1 VNIKHTFLNKLLLRR
16 KIMRVIIVGGVA
28 AGMSAA
34 AKLKRMK
41 PDYEVVVYEKTE
53 VVSFGACGLPYFVG
67 GFFDDPNNMIAR
79 APEKFRESGIDL
91 NIFHEVVSVDTKDKK
106 LTVKDVTT
114 GEEFIDSYDKLMI
127 ATGASSI
134 IPPIKNVKLENV
146 STLKSLEDGVKVKEL
161 MNKDEIKKV
170 AIIGAG
176 FIGLEAVEAA
186 KKLGK
191 DVVVFQLE
199 DRILPQVFDKEI
211 TDILEEEIR
220 NHNADL
226 RLEEIVSELVG
237 ETKVEKV
244 ITNKGEYEA
253 DLVIVATGVRPNTA
267 FLKDTNINMLP
278 NGAIIVDEFGKT
290 SIDGIYAA
298 GDCATIQNIVTGQDS
313 YVPLATGANK
323 LGRIVGENLAGENN
337 SFQGSLGSSCIKVMD
352 MEAAATGITEAQAQK
367 LGIEVKSK
375 FIADFNQTNYYPG
388 RNKMYVKLVYDAKTK
403 VILGGQVAGFKD
415 AVQRCNVIAACVF
428 GKLTTS
434 QLGMLDLCYAP
445 PFARTWDILNV
456 AGNVSK

>member
-1 VNIKHTFLNKLLLRR
+1 
-16 KIMRVIIVGGVA
+16 MRVVIIGGVA

-41 PDYEVVVYEKTE
+41 PDYEVVVYEKTD

-67 GFFDDPNNMIAR
+67 GFFDNPQNMIAR
-79 APEKFRESGIDL
+79 APEKFVESGIDL
-91 NIFHEVVSVDTKDKK
+91 KIFHEVTSIDTDSKK
-106 LTVKDVTT
+106 LKVQDVKN
-114 GEEFIDSYDKLMI
+114 GEIFEDSYDKLMI

-146 STLKSLEDGVKVKEL
+146 STLKSLDDGIKVKEL
-161 MNKDEIKKV
+161 MNRDEIKKI

-191 DVVVFQLE
+191 EVMVFQLE
-199 DRILPQVFDKEI
+199 DRILPQVFDKEL
-211 TDILEEEIR
+211 TDILEEEIK
-220 NHNADL
+220 NHNVDL
-226 RLEEIVSELVG
+226 RLQEIVSELVG
-237 ETKVEKV
+237 EEKVKKV
-244 ITNKGEYEA
+244 ITNKGEYDA
-253 DLVIVATGVRPNTA
+253 DLVIIATGVRPNTA
-267 FLKDTNINMLP
+267 FLKDSKVNLLP

-290 SIDGIYAA
+290 SVEDIYAA
-298 GDCATIQNIVTGQDS
+298 GDCATIKNIVTGQDS

-323 LGRIVGENLAGENN
+323 LGRIVGENLAGANN
-337 SFQGSLGSSCIKVMD
+337 SFQGSLGSSCIKIMD
-352 MEAAATGITEAQAQK
+352 MEAACTGLTEVQAEK
-367 LGIEVKSK
+367 LGIKVKSK
-375 FIADFNQTNYYPG
+375 FISDFNQTNYYPG
-388 RNKMYVKLVYDAKTK
+388 RNKMYVKLVYDTDTK
-403 VILGGQVAGFKD
+403 VILGGQVAGYKD
-415 AVQRCNVIAACVF
+415 AVQRCNVIAASIF

>member
-1 VNIKHTFLNKLLLRR
+1 
-16 KIMRVIIVGGVA
+16 MRVVIIGGVA

-41 PDYEVVVYEKTE
+41 PDYEVVVYEKTD

-67 GFFDDPNNMIAR
+67 GFFDDPQNMIAR
-79 APEKFRESGIDL
+79 APEKFVESGIDL
-91 NIFHEVVSVDTKDKK
+91 KIFHEVTSIDTDSKK
-106 LTVKDVTT
+106 LKVQDVKN
-114 GEEFIDSYDKLMI
+114 GEIFEDSYDKLMI

-146 STLKSLEDGVKVKEL
+146 STLKSLDDGIKVKEL
-161 MNKDEIKKV
+161 MNRDEIKKV

-191 DVVVFQLE
+191 EVVVFQLE
-199 DRILPQVFDKEI
+199 DRILPQVFDKEL
-211 TDILEEEIR
+211 TDILEEEIK
-220 NHNADL
+220 NHNVDL
-226 RLEEIVSELVG
+226 RLQEIVSELVG
-237 ETKVEKV
+237 ERKVKKV
-244 ITNKGEYEA
+244 ITNKGEYDA
-253 DLVIVATGVRPNTA
+253 DLVIIATGVRPNTA
-267 FLKDTNINMLP
+267 FLKDSKINMLP

-290 SIDGIYAA
+290 SVEDIYAA
-298 GDCATIQNIVTGQDS
+298 GDCATIKNIVTGQDS

-323 LGRIVGENLAGENN
+323 LGRIVGENLAGANN
-337 SFQGSLGSSCIKVMD
+337 SFQGSLGSSCIKIMD
-352 MEAAATGITEAQAQK
+352 MEAACTGLTEVQAEK
-367 LGIEVKSK
+367 LGIKVKSK
-375 FIADFNQTNYYPG
+375 FISDFNQTNYYPG
-388 RNKMYVKLVYDAKTK
+388 RNKMYVKLVYDADTK
-403 VILGGQVAGFKD
+403 VILGGQVAGYKD
-415 AVQRCNVIAACVF
+415 AVQRCNVIAASIF

>member
-1 VNIKHTFLNKLLLRR
+1 
-16 KIMRVIIVGGVA
+16 MRVVIIGGVA

-41 PDYEVVVYEKTE
+41 PDYEVVVYEKTD

-67 GFFDDPNNMIAR
+67 GFFDNPQNMIAR
-79 APEKFRESGIDL
+79 APEKFVESGIDL
-91 NIFHEVVSVDTKDKK
+91 KIFHEVTSIDTDSKK
-106 LTVKDVTT
+106 LKVQDVKNR
-114 GEEFIDSYDKLMI
+114 EIFEDSYDKLMI

-146 STLKSLEDGVKVKEL
+146 STLKSLDDGIKVKEL
-161 MNKDEIKKV
+161 MNRDEIKKV

-191 DVVVFQLE
+191 EVMVFQLE
-199 DRILPQVFDKEI
+199 DRILPQVFDKEL
-211 TDILEEEIR
+211 TDILEEEIK
-220 NHNADL
+220 NHNVDL
-226 RLEEIVSELVG
+226 RLQEIVSELVG
-237 ETKVEKV
+237 EEKVKKV
-244 ITNKGEYEA
+244 ITNKGEYDA
-253 DLVIVATGVRPNTA
+253 DLVIIATGVRPNTA
-267 FLKDTNINMLP
+267 FLKDSKVNLLP

-290 SIDGIYAA
+290 SVEDIYAA
-298 GDCATIQNIVTGQDS
+298 GDCATIKNIVTGQDS

-323 LGRIVGENLAGENN
+323 LGRIVGENLAGANN
-337 SFQGSLGSSCIKVMD
+337 SFQGSLGSSCIKIMD
-352 MEAAATGITEAQAQK
+352 MEAACTGLTEVQAEK
-367 LGIEVKSK
+367 LGIKVKSK
-375 FIADFNQTNYYPG
+375 FISDFNQTNYYPG
-388 RNKMYVKLVYDAKTK
+388 RNKIYVKLVYDADTK
-403 VILGGQVAGFKD
+403 VILGGQVAGYKD
-415 AVQRCNVIAACVF
+415 AVQRCNVIAASIF

>member
-1 VNIKHTFLNKLLLRR
+1 
-16 KIMRVIIVGGVA
+16 MRVVIIGAVA

-34 AKLKRMK
+34 AKLKRSK
-41 PDYEVVVYEKTE
+41 PEYDVVVYEKTD

-67 GFFDDPNNMIAR
+67 GFFDDPKNMIAR

-91 NIFHEVVSVDTKDKK
+91 NIFNEVISVDTENKK
-106 LTVKDVTT
+106 LKVKNVNT
-114 GEEFIDSYDKLMI
+114 GETFIDSYDKLMI

-146 STLKSLEDGVKVKEL
+146 STLKSLDDGVKVKEL
-161 MNKDEIKKV
+161 MNKDEINKI

-191 DVVVFQLE
+191 EVVVFQLE

-211 TDILEEEIR
+211 TDILESEIR
-220 NHNADL
+220 KHEVDL

-244 ITNKGEYEA
+244 VTNKGEYEA
-253 DLVIVATGVRPNTA
+253 DLVIIATGVRPNTA
-267 FLKDTNINMLP
+267 FLKDTGMDMLP
-278 NGAIIVDEFGKT
+278 NGAIIIDEFGRT
-290 SIDGIYAA
+290 SIEDIYAA

-323 LGRIVGENLAGENN
+323 LGRIVGENLAGANN
-337 SFQGSLGSSCIKVMD
+337 SFQGSLGSSCIKIMD
-352 MEAAATGITEAQAQK
+352 MEAAATGLTETQASK
-367 LGIEVKSK
+367 LGIEVKAK
-375 FIADFNQTNYYPG
+375 FISDFNQTNYYPG
-388 RNKMYVKLVYDAKTK
+388 RDKMYVKLVYDASTK

-415 AVQRCNVIAACVF
+415 AVQRCNVIAACIF
-428 GKLTTS
+428 GKLTTN

>member
-1 VNIKHTFLNKLLLRR
+1 
-16 KIMRVIIVGGVA
+16 MRVVIIGGVA

-41 PDYEVVVYEKTE
+41 PDYEVVVYEKTD

-67 GFFDDPNNMIAR
+67 GFFDDPQNMIAR
-79 APEKFRESGIDL
+79 APEKFVESGIDL
-91 NIFHEVVSVDTKDKK
+91 KIFHEVTSIDTDSKK
-106 LTVKDVTT
+106 LKVQDVKN
-114 GEEFIDSYDKLMI
+114 GEIFEDSYDKLMI

-146 STLKSLEDGVKVKEL
+146 STLKSLDDGIKVKEL
-161 MNKDEIKKV
+161 MNRDEIKKV

-191 DVVVFQLE
+191 EVTVFQLE
-199 DRILPQVFDKEI
+199 DRILPQVFDKEL
-211 TDILEEEIR
+211 TDILEEEIK
-220 NHNADL
+220 NHNVDL
-226 RLEEIVSELVG
+226 RLQEIVSELVG
-237 ETKVEKV
+237 EEKVKKV
-244 ITNKGEYEA
+244 ITNKGEYDA
-253 DLVIVATGVRPNTA
+253 DLVIIATGVRPNTA
-267 FLKDTNINMLP
+267 FLKDSKVSMLP

-290 SIDGIYAA
+290 SVEDIYAA
-298 GDCATIQNIVTGQDS
+298 GDCATIKNIVTGKDS

-323 LGRIVGENLAGENN
+323 LGRIVGENLAGANN
-337 SFQGSLGSSCIKVMD
+337 SFQGSLGSSCIKIMD
-352 MEAAATGITEAQAQK
+352 MEAACTGLTEVQAEK
-367 LGIEVKSK
+367 LGIKVKSK
-375 FIADFNQTNYYPG
+375 FISDFNQTNYYPG
-388 RNKMYVKLVYDAKTK
+388 RNKMYVKLVYDADTK
-403 VILGGQVAGFKD
+403 VILGGQVAGYKD
-415 AVQRCNVIAACVF
+415 AVQRCNVIAASIF

>member
-1 VNIKHTFLNKLLLRR
+1 
-16 KIMRVIIVGGVA
+16 MRVVIIGGVA

-34 AKLKRMK
+34 AKLKRLK
-41 PDYEVVVYEKTE
+41 PEYEVVVYEKTD

-79 APEKFRESGIDL
+79 APEKFIESGIDL
-91 NIFHEVVSVDTKDKK
+91 KIFHEVVGVDVDNKK
-106 LTVKDVTT
+106 LTVKNVSTNQ
-114 GEEFIDSYDKLMI
+114 EFVDSYDKLMI

-146 STLKSLEDGVKVKEL
+146 STLKNLEDGVRVKEL
-161 MNKDEIKKV
+161 MNKDDIKKV

-191 DVVVFQLE
+191 EVVVFQLE
-199 DRILPQVFDKEI
+199 DRVLPQVFDKEI
-211 TDILEEEIR
+211 TDILEEEIK
-220 NHNADL
+220 NHDVDL

-244 ITNKGEYEA
+244 ITNKGEYDA
-253 DLVIVATGVRPNTA
+253 DLVIIATGVRPNTT
-267 FLKDTNINMLP
+267 FLKDSGMNMLP
-278 NGAIIVDEFGKT
+278 NGAIVVDEFGKT
-290 SIDGIYAA
+290 SIEDIYAA

-323 LGRIVGENLAGENN
+323 LGRIVGENLAGANN
-337 SFQGSLGSSCIKVMD
+337 SFQGSLGSSCIKIMD
-352 MEAAATGITEAQAQK
+352 MEAASTGLTETQAAK
-367 LGIEVKSK
+367 LGIEVKAK
-375 FIADFNQTNYYPG
+375 FISDFNQTNYYPG
-388 RNKMYVKLVYDAKTK
+388 RNKMYVKLVYDVNTK

-415 AVQRCNVIAACVF
+415 AVQRANVIAACVF

>member
-1 VNIKHTFLNKLLLRR
+1 
-16 KIMRVIIVGGVA
+16 MRVVIIGGVA

-41 PDYEVVVYEKTE
+41 PDYEVVVYEKTD

-67 GFFDDPNNMIAR
+67 GFFDDPQNMIAR
-79 APEKFRESGIDL
+79 APEKFVESGIDL
-91 NIFHEVVSVDTKDKK
+91 KIFHEVTSIDTDSKK
-106 LTVKDVTT
+106 LKVQDVKN
-114 GEEFIDSYDKLMI
+114 GEIFEDSYDKLMI

-146 STLKSLEDGVKVKEL
+146 STLKSLDDGIKVKEL
-161 MNKDEIKKV
+161 MNRDEIKKV

-191 DVVVFQLE
+191 EVVVFQLE
-199 DRILPQVFDKEI
+199 DRILPQVFDKEL
-211 TDILEEEIR
+211 TDILEEEIK
-220 NHNADL
+220 NHNVDL
-226 RLEEIVSELVG
+226 RLQEIVSELVG
-237 ETKVEKV
+237 EKKVKKV
-244 ITNKGEYEA
+244 ITNKGEYDA
-253 DLVIVATGVRPNTA
+253 DLVIIATGVRPNTA
-267 FLKDTNINMLP
+267 FLKDSKINMLP

-290 SIDGIYAA
+290 SVEDIYAA
-298 GDCATIQNIVTGQDS
+298 GDCATITNIVTGQDS

-323 LGRIVGENLAGENN
+323 LGRIVGENLAGANN
-337 SFQGSLGSSCIKVMD
+337 SFQGSLGSSCIKIMD
-352 MEAAATGITEAQAQK
+352 MEAACTGLTEVQAEK
-367 LGIEVKSK
+367 LGIKVKSK
-375 FIADFNQTNYYPG
+375 FISDFNQTNYYPG
-388 RNKMYVKLVYDAKTK
+388 RNKMYVKLVYDADTK
-403 VILGGQVAGFKD
+403 VILGGQVAGYKD
-415 AVQRCNVIAACVF
+415 AVQRCNVIAASIF

>member
-1 VNIKHTFLNKLLLRR
+1 
-16 KIMRVIIVGGVA
+16 MRVIIIGGVA

-41 PDYEVVVYEKTE
+41 PDYEVVVYEKTD

-67 GFFDDPNNMIAR
+67 GFFDDPQNMIAR
-79 APEKFRESGIDL
+79 APEKFVESGIDL
-91 NIFHEVVSVDTKDKK
+91 KIFHEVTSIDTDSKK
-106 LTVKDVTT
+106 LKVQDVKN
-114 GEEFIDSYDKLMI
+114 GEIFEDSYDKLMI

-134 IPPIKNVKLENV
+134 IPPIKNIKLENV
-146 STLKSLEDGVKVKEL
+146 STLKSLDDGIKVKEL
-161 MNKDEIKKV
+161 MNRDEIKKV

-191 DVVVFQLE
+191 EVVVFQLE
-199 DRILPQVFDKEI
+199 DRILPQVFDKEL
-211 TDILEEEIR
+211 TDILEEEIK
-220 NHNADL
+220 NHNVDL
-226 RLEEIVSELVG
+226 RLQEIVSELVG
-237 ETKVEKV
+237 EEKVKKV
-244 ITNKGEYEA
+244 ITNKGEYDA
-253 DLVIVATGVRPNTA
+253 DLVIIATGVRPNTA
-267 FLKDTNINMLP
+267 FLKDSKVNLLP

-290 SIDGIYAA
+290 SVEDIYAA
-298 GDCATIQNIVTGQDS
+298 GDCATIKNIVTGQDS

-323 LGRIVGENLAGENN
+323 LGRIVGENLAGANN
-337 SFQGSLGSSCIKVMD
+337 SFQGSLGSSCIKIMD
-352 MEAAATGITEAQAQK
+352 MEAACTGLTEVQAEK
-367 LGIEVKSK
+367 LGIKVKSK
-375 FIADFNQTNYYPG
+375 FISDFNQTNYYPG
-388 RNKMYVKLVYDAKTK
+388 RNKMYVKLVYDADTK
-403 VILGGQVAGFKD
+403 VILGGQVAGYKD
-415 AVQRCNVIAACVF
+415 AVQRCNVIAASIF

>member
-1 VNIKHTFLNKLLLRR
+1 
-16 KIMRVIIVGGVA
+16 MRVVIIGAVA

-34 AKLKRMK
+34 AKLKRSK
-41 PDYEVVVYEKTE
+41 PEYDVVVYEKTD

-67 GFFDDPNNMIAR
+67 GFFDDPKNMIAR

-91 NIFHEVVSVDTKDKK
+91 NIFNEVISVDTENKK
-106 LTVKDVTT
+106 LKVKNVNT
-114 GEEFIDSYDKLMI
+114 GETFIDSYDKLMI

-146 STLKSLEDGVKVKEL
+146 STLKSLDDGVKVKEL

-186 KKLGK
+186 KKLEK
-191 DVVVFQLE
+191 EVVVFQLE

-211 TDILEEEIR
+211 TDILESEIR
-220 NHNADL
+220 KHEVDL

-244 ITNKGEYEA
+244 VTNKGEYEA
-253 DLVIVATGVRPNTA
+253 DLVIIATGVRPNTA
-267 FLKDTNINMLP
+267 FLKDTGMDMLP
-278 NGAIIVDEFGKT
+278 NGAIIIDEFGRT
-290 SIDGIYAA
+290 SIEDIYAA

-323 LGRIVGENLAGENN
+323 LGRIVGENLAGANN
-337 SFQGSLGSSCIKVMD
+337 SFQGSLGSSCIKIMD
-352 MEAAATGITEAQAQK
+352 MEAAATGLTETQASK
-367 LGIEVKSK
+367 LGIEVKAK
-375 FIADFNQTNYYPG
+375 FISDFNQTNYYPG
-388 RNKMYVKLVYDAKTK
+388 RDKMYVKLVYDASTK
-403 VILGGQVAGFKD
+403 VILGGQIAGFKD
-415 AVQRCNVIAACVF
+415 AVQRCNVIAACIF
-428 GKLTTS
+428 GKLTTN

>member
-1 VNIKHTFLNKLLLRR
+1 
-16 KIMRVIIVGGVA
+16 MRVVIIGGVA

-41 PDYEVVVYEKTE
+41 PDYEVVVYEKTD

-67 GFFDDPNNMIAR
+67 GFFDDPQNMIAR
-79 APEKFRESGIDL
+79 APEKFVESGIDL
-91 NIFHEVVSVDTKDKK
+91 KIFHEVTSIDTDLKK
-106 LTVKDVTT
+106 LKVQDVKN
-114 GEEFIDSYDKLMI
+114 GEIFEDSYDKLMI

-146 STLKSLEDGVKVKEL
+146 STLKSLDDGIKVKEL
-161 MNKDEIKKV
+161 MNRDEIKKV

-191 DVVVFQLE
+191 EVVVFQLE
-199 DRILPQVFDKEI
+199 DRILPQVFDKEL
-211 TDILEEEIR
+211 TDILEEEIK
-220 NHNADL
+220 NHNVDL
-226 RLEEIVSELVG
+226 RLQEIVSELVG
-237 ETKVEKV
+237 EEKVKKV
-244 ITNKGEYEA
+244 ITNKGEYDA
-253 DLVIVATGVRPNTA
+253 DLVIIATGVRPNTA
-267 FLKDTNINMLP
+267 FLKDSKVNLLP

-290 SIDGIYAA
+290 SVEDIYAA
-298 GDCATIQNIVTGQDS
+298 GDCATIKNIVTGQDS

-323 LGRIVGENLAGENN
+323 LGRIVGENLAGANN
-337 SFQGSLGSSCIKVMD
+337 SFQGSLGSSCIKIMD
-352 MEAAATGITEAQAQK
+352 MEAACTGLTEVQAEK
-367 LGIEVKSK
+367 LGIKVKSK
-375 FIADFNQTNYYPG
+375 FISDFNQTNYYPG
-388 RNKMYVKLVYDAKTK
+388 RNKMYVKLVYDADTK
-403 VILGGQVAGFKD
+403 VILGGQVAGYKD
-415 AVQRCNVIAACVF
+415 AVQRCNVIAASIF

>member
-1 VNIKHTFLNKLLLRR
+1 
-16 KIMRVIIVGGVA
+16 MRVVIIGGVA

-41 PDYEVVVYEKTE
+41 PDYEVVVYEKTD

-67 GFFDDPNNMIAR
+67 GFFDDPQNMIAR
-79 APEKFRESGIDL
+79 APEKFVESGIDL
-91 NIFHEVVSVDTKDKK
+91 KIFHEVTSIDTDSKK
-106 LTVKDVTT
+106 LKVQDVKN
-114 GEEFIDSYDKLMI
+114 GEIFEDSYDKLMI

-146 STLKSLEDGVKVKEL
+146 STLKSLDDGIKVKEL
-161 MNKDEIKKV
+161 MNRDEIKKV
-170 AIIGAG
+170 TIIGAG

-191 DVVVFQLE
+191 EVVVFQLE

-211 TDILEEEIR
+211 TDILEEEIK
-220 NHNADL
+220 NHNVDL
-226 RLEEIVSELVG
+226 RLQEIVSELVG
-237 ETKVEKV
+237 EGKVKKV
-244 ITNKGEYEA
+244 ITNKGEYDA
-253 DLVIVATGVRPNTA
+253 DLVIIATGVRPNTA
-267 FLKDTNINMLP
+267 FLKDSKVNMLP

-290 SIDGIYAA
+290 SVEDIYAA
-298 GDCATIQNIVTGQDS
+298 GDCATIKNIVTGQDS

-323 LGRIVGENLAGENN
+323 LGRIVGENLAGANN
-337 SFQGSLGSSCIKVMD
+337 SFQGSLGSSCIKIMD
-352 MEAAATGITEAQAQK
+352 MEAACTGLTEVQAEK
-367 LGIEVKSK
+367 LGIKVKSK
-375 FIADFNQTNYYPG
+375 FISDFNQTNYYPG
-388 RNKMYVKLVYDAKTK
+388 RNKMYVKLVYDADTK
-403 VILGGQVAGFKD
+403 VILGGQVAGYKD
-415 AVQRCNVIAACVF
+415 AVQRCNVIAASIF

>member
-1 VNIKHTFLNKLLLRR
+1 
-16 KIMRVIIVGGVA
+16 MRVVIIGAVA

-34 AKLKRMK
+34 AKLKRSK
-41 PDYEVVVYEKTE
+41 PEYDVVVYEKTD

-67 GFFDDPNNMIAR
+67 GFFDDPKNMIAR

-91 NIFHEVVSVDTKDKK
+91 NIFNEVISVDTENKK
-106 LTVKDVTT
+106 LKVKNVNT
-114 GEEFIDSYDKLMI
+114 GETFIDSYDKLMI

-146 STLKSLEDGVKVKEL
+146 STLKSLDDGVKVKEL
-161 MNKDEIKKV
+161 MNKDEINKV

-191 DVVVFQLE
+191 EVVVFQLE

-211 TDILEEEIR
+211 TDILESEIR
-220 NHNADL
+220 KHEVYL

-244 ITNKGEYEA
+244 VTNKGEYEA
-253 DLVIVATGVRPNTA
+253 DLVIIATGVRPNTA
-267 FLKDTNINMLP
+267 FLKDTGMDMLP
-278 NGAIIVDEFGKT
+278 NGAIIIDEFGRT
-290 SIDGIYAA
+290 SIEDIYAA

-323 LGRIVGENLAGENN
+323 LGRIVGENLAGANN
-337 SFQGSLGSSCIKVMD
+337 SFQGSLGSSCIKIMD
-352 MEAAATGITEAQAQK
+352 MEAAATGLTETQASK
-367 LGIEVKSK
+367 LGIEVKAK
-375 FIADFNQTNYYPG
+375 FISDFNQTNYYPG
-388 RNKMYVKLVYDAKTK
+388 RDKMYVKLVYDASTK

-415 AVQRCNVIAACVF
+415 AVQRCNVIAACIF
-428 GKLTTS
+428 GKLTTN

>member
-1 VNIKHTFLNKLLLRR
+1 
-16 KIMRVIIVGGVA
+16 MRVVIIGAVA

-34 AKLKRMK
+34 AKLKRSK
-41 PDYEVVVYEKTE
+41 PEYDVVVYEKTD

-67 GFFDDPNNMIAR
+67 GFFDDPKNMIAR

-91 NIFHEVVSVDTKDKK
+91 NIFNEVISVDTENKK
-106 LTVKDVTT
+106 LKVKNVNT
-114 GEEFIDSYDKLMI
+114 GETFIDSYDKLMI

-146 STLKSLEDGVKVKEL
+146 STLKSLDDGVKVKEL

-191 DVVVFQLE
+191 EVVVFQLE

-211 TDILEEEIR
+211 TDILESEIR
-220 NHNADL
+220 KHEVDL

-244 ITNKGEYEA
+244 VTNKGEYEA
-253 DLVIVATGVRPNTA
+253 DLVIIATGVRPNTA
-267 FLKDTNINMLP
+267 FLKDTGMDMLP
-278 NGAIIVDEFGKT
+278 NGAIIIDEFGRT
-290 SIDGIYAA
+290 SIADIYAA

-323 LGRIVGENLAGENN
+323 LGRIVGENLAGANN
-337 SFQGSLGSSCIKVMD
+337 SFQGSLGSSCIKIMD
-352 MEAAATGITEAQAQK
+352 MEAAATGLTETQASK
-367 LGIEVKSK
+367 LGIEVKAK
-375 FIADFNQTNYYPG
+375 FISDFNQTNYYPG
-388 RNKMYVKLVYDAKTK
+388 RDKMYVKLVYDASTK

-415 AVQRCNVIAACVF
+415 AVQRCNVIAACIF
-428 GKLTTS
+428 GKLTTN

>member
-1 VNIKHTFLNKLLLRR
+1 
-16 KIMRVIIVGGVA
+16 MRVVIIGGVA

-41 PDYEVVVYEKTE
+41 PDYEVVVYEKTD

-67 GFFDDPNNMIAR
+67 GFFDDPQNMIAR
-79 APEKFRESGIDL
+79 APEKFVESGIDL
-91 NIFHEVVSVDTKDKK
+91 KIFHEVTSIDTDSKK
-106 LTVKDVTT
+106 LKVQDVKN
-114 GEEFIDSYDKLMI
+114 GEIFEDSYDKLMI

-146 STLKSLEDGVKVKEL
+146 STLKSLDDGIKVKEL
-161 MNKDEIKKV
+161 MNRDEIKKV

-191 DVVVFQLE
+191 EVVVFQLE
-199 DRILPQVFDKEI
+199 DRILPQVFDKEL
-211 TDILEEEIR
+211 TDILEEEIK
-220 NHNADL
+220 NHNVDL
-226 RLEEIVSELVG
+226 RLQEIVSELVG
-237 ETKVEKV
+237 EEKVKKV
-244 ITNKGEYEA
+244 ITNKGEYDA
-253 DLVIVATGVRPNTA
+253 DLVIIATGVRPNTT
-267 FLKDTNINMLP
+267 FLKDSKVNLLP

-290 SIDGIYAA
+290 SVEDIYAA
-298 GDCATIQNIVTGQDS
+298 GDCATIKNIVTGQDS

-323 LGRIVGENLAGENN
+323 LGRIVGENLAGANN
-337 SFQGSLGSSCIKVMD
+337 SFQGSLGSSCIKIMD
-352 MEAAATGITEAQAQK
+352 MEAACTGLTEVQAEK
-367 LGIEVKSK
+367 LGIKVKSK
-375 FIADFNQTNYYPG
+375 FISDFNQTNYYPG
-388 RNKMYVKLVYDAKTK
+388 RNKMYVKLVYDADTK
-403 VILGGQVAGFKD
+403 VILGGQVAGYKD
-415 AVQRCNVIAACVF
+415 AVQRCNVIAASIF

>member
-1 VNIKHTFLNKLLLRR
+1 
-16 KIMRVIIVGGVA
+16 MRVVIIGGVA

-41 PDYEVVVYEKTE
+41 PDYEVVVYEKTD

-67 GFFDDPNNMIAR
+67 GFFDDPQNMIAR
-79 APEKFRESGIDL
+79 APEKFVESGIDL
-91 NIFHEVVSVDTKDKK
+91 KIFHEVTSIDTDSKK
-106 LTVKDVTT
+106 LKVQDVKN
-114 GEEFIDSYDKLMI
+114 GEIFEDSYDKLMI

-134 IPPIKNVKLENV
+134 IPPIKNVKLKNV
-146 STLKSLEDGVKVKEL
+146 STLKSLDDGIKVKEL
-161 MNKDEIKKV
+161 MNRDEIKKV

-191 DVVVFQLE
+191 EVVVFQLE
-199 DRILPQVFDKEI
+199 DRILPQVFDKEL
-211 TDILEEEIR
+211 TDILEEEIK
-220 NHNADL
+220 NHNVDL
-226 RLEEIVSELVG
+226 RLQEIVSELVG
-237 ETKVEKV
+237 EEKVKKV
-244 ITNKGEYEA
+244 ITNKGEYDA
-253 DLVIVATGVRPNTA
+253 DLVIIATGVRPNTA
-267 FLKDTNINMLP
+267 FLKDSKVNLLP

-290 SIDGIYAA
+290 SVEDIYAA
-298 GDCATIQNIVTGQDS
+298 GDCATIKNIVTGQDS

-323 LGRIVGENLAGENN
+323 LGRIVGENLAGANN
-337 SFQGSLGSSCIKVMD
+337 SFQGSLGSSCIKIMD
-352 MEAAATGITEAQAQK
+352 MEAACTGLTEVQAEK
-367 LGIEVKSK
+367 LGIKVKSK
-375 FIADFNQTNYYPG
+375 FISDFNQTNYYPG
-388 RNKMYVKLVYDAKTK
+388 RNKMYVKLVYDADTK
-403 VILGGQVAGFKD
+403 VILGGQVAGYKD
-415 AVQRCNVIAACVF
+415 AVQRCNVIAASIF